1 MGTNKQAVLW
11 LSAAAGAALA
21 LLLGRGEGDTS
32 WLEGVAGPGRR
43 LGEWLRELSLSGA
56 GGDLA
61 AWALVLAVCALPLLF
76 LCWRRYRQGRFQ
88 AEDMLLPLM
97 SLQLFVLLYFL
108 VNPALLK
115 GEFMELFPEMRD
127 FFSLAILGTLC
138 STGVAWLVLKA
149 LRGLENCPTQR
160 LPAVLCPLLVG
171 GAALM
176 ALAAGFGGAAG
187 FVQGGEHVLLSGLL
201 TLMRAAP
208 TLLGA
213 LVLLWGEALARKMG
227 EALFSEETARLCAR
241 TALGCRIAVQASVV
255 LSLAANLLQ
264 LVLYPLLYAGQFSVE
279 IPLFSLTLS
288 AALYLLCRS
297 MERGQELQA
306 DSDSII

>member
-1 MGTNKQAVLW
+1 MGINKQALMW
-11 LSAAAGAALA
+11 LCAAAGAALA
-21 LLLGRGEGDTS
+21 LLLGRGVEGAS
-32 WLEGVAGPGRR
+32 WLEGLAGLDRG
-43 LGEWLRELSLSGA
+43 LGKWLRQLSLSGA
-56 GGDLA
+56 GGNLA
-61 AWALVLAVCALPLLF
+61 AWALVLAVCALPLVF
-76 LCWRRYRQGRFQ
+76 LLWRRHRQGRLWP
-88 AEDMLLPLM
+88 EDALLVLM
-97 SLQLFVLLYFL
+97 VPQIFALLYLL
-108 VNPALLK
+108 VNPTLL
-115 GEFMELFPEMRD
+115 GGGMMELFPEMRG
-127 FFSLAILGTLC
+127 FFSLAALGTLC
-138 STGVAWLVLKA
+138 STGVAWLVLKV
-149 LRGLENCPTQR
+149 LRGLEDCPAQR

-176 ALAAGFGGAAG
+176 ALAAGFGGASG

-213 LVLLWGEALARKMG
+213 LVLLWGERLAEEMG
-227 EALFSEETARLCAR
+227 RALFSEETARLCAR

-255 LSLAANLLQ
+255 LSLSANLLQ
-264 LVLYPLLYAGQFSVE
+264 LVLYPMLYTGQFSVE

-297 MERGQELQA
+297 LERGQELQA